1 MMGNDFDPTGHPT
14 DQLLDPEKTE
24 LTVSFIPPQL
34 LDFLC
39 IYPLAYTQDSFSKT
53 EMNQSIMVQSC
64 FELTQNLPQVLI
76 FHLEFENQS
85 R

>member
-1 MMGNDFDPTGHPT
+1 MENDFDNKSHPT
-14 DQLLDPEKTE
+14 HQILDPVELE
-24 LTVSFIPPQL
+24 LTIALVPLQL

-64 FELTQNLPQVLI
+64 FELTQNLSQALS